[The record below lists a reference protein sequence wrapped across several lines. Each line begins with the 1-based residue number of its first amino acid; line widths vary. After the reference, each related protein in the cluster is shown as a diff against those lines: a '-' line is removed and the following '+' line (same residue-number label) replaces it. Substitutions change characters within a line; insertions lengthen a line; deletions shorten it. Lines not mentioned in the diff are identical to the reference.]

1 MQSYQSF
8 YEFNVLVNHY
18 QRDDMEAFTQK
29 FNEVFNATPQ
39 MAKDQLEIIQEL
51 ITESVN
57 THEYVTQI
65 LLENVEQIK
74 AHPAKTKVKNLI
86 DELDF
91 AQLAY
96 KESFEKDASE
106 IDDVENLLVEWN
118 RLLKLNKQ
126 LCVFMFSQH
135 SFPAAQ
141 PIIEM
146 LIVAKDIMTENVEM
160 LTQPLKSLYNRQA
173 ESLAL
178 YNTIC
183 NMNRNASK
191 IHKNY

>member
-1 MQSYQSF
+1 MKSTNWRYWLCQ
-8 YEFNVLVNHY
+8 VLGWGVWG
-18 QRDDMEAFTQK
+18 AFGMYLT
-29 FNEVFNATPQ
+29 FV
-39 MAKDQLEIIQEL
+39 
-51 ITESVN
+51 V
-57 THEYVTQI
+57 
-65 LLENVEQIK
+65 
-74 AHPAKTKVKNLI
+74 
-86 DELDF
+86 
-91 AQLAY
+91 Y

-146 LIVAKDIMTENVEM
+146 LIIAKDIMTNNIDV
-160 LTQPLKSLYNRQA
+160 LTQPLKSLYARQA
-173 ESLAL
+173 ESLVL

-183 NMNRNASK
+183 KMNKNASK